1 VRKAVIG
8 MEELKVKR
16 KIKKLMEN
24 LKEKLYYIQKKKIN
38 I

>member
-1 VRKAVIG
+1 VIG

>member
-1 VRKAVIG
+1 